1 MNLATRFP
9 SVYWACACL
18 SVNAKQSGGDDEDAE
33 VVSNGTSDYGK
44 ITKAISKMQLQHIK
58 VDLPDINLSAV
69 DFKPVAKEN
78 KILFG
83 LGGLKG
89 VSTDYFKTIIAGRP
103 YKNFKDFYDRIE
115 LPTTQM
121 IALIKSGAFNKIEE
135 GKSRRDILMDYF
147 GYEMDKNPSYN
158 KEKIT
163 MANFSKIANSSNIP
177 DTLKPLCKLYYYKE
191 YLEDNTYKLIKDED
205 NIDVARSK
213 IKNNIP
219 TIKENVNKIFKENNY
234 TMPYDINYGYNYF
247 PEKQYRGIK
256 YNEGY
261 YESIVISI
269 GDAKGD
275 NWWCVLFPNLCLAD
289 YESNDENEYK
299 LWVAEKVK
307 KIFN

>member
-1 MNLATRFP
+1 M
-9 SVYWACACL
+9 
-18 SVNAKQSGGDDEDAE
+18 K
-33 VVSNGTSDYGK
+33 K
-44 ITKAISKMQLQHIK
+44 III
-58 VDLPDINLSAV
+58 
-69 DFKPVAKEN
+69 
-78 KILFG
+78 ILT
-83 LGGLKG
+83 LL
-89 VSTDYFKTIIAGRP
+89 I
-103 YKNFKDFYDRIE
+103 
-115 LPTTQM
+115 TTF
-121 IALIKSGAFNKIEE
+121 I
-135 GKSRRDILMDYF
+135 
-147 GYEMDKNPSYN
+147 
-158 KEKIT
+158 
-163 MANFSKIANSSNIP
+163 
-177 DTLKPLCKLYYYKE
+177 YKE
-191 YLEDNTYKLIKDED
+191 VKNTDSIIPNDAIRLRVIPNSNSILDQNMKNKVKTYLENNTYNLIKDED

-299 LWVAEKVK
+299 LGVAEKVK

>member
-1 MNLATRFP
+1 MNRKKIIIFLTLIVAFLIYNNIKEDTIVIP
-9 SVYWACACL
+9 S
-18 SVNAKQSGGDDEDAE
+18 
-33 VVSNGTSDYGK
+33 T
-44 ITKAISKMQLQHIK
+44 AIRLRVIPNS
-58 VDLPDINLSAV
+58 
-69 DFKPVAKEN
+69 
-78 KILFG
+78 
-83 LGGLKG
+83 
-89 VSTDYFKTIIAGRP
+89 
-103 YKNFKDFYDRIE
+103 
-115 LPTTQM
+115 
-121 IALIKSGAFNKIEE
+121 
-135 GKSRRDILMDYF
+135 
-147 GYEMDKNPSYN
+147 
-158 KEKIT
+158 
-163 MANFSKIANSSNIP
+163 NSSQDQYI
-177 DTLKPLCKLYYYKE
+177 KGKVKE

-247 PEKQYRGIK
+247 PEKQYQGIK

>member
-1 MNLATRFP
+1 MKKIIIILTLIVAFLIYNNIKEDTIVIP
-9 SVYWACACL
+9 S
-18 SVNAKQSGGDDEDAE
+18 
-33 VVSNGTSDYGK
+33 T
-44 ITKAISKMQLQHIK
+44 AIRLRVIPNS
-58 VDLPDINLSAV
+58 
-69 DFKPVAKEN
+69 
-78 KILFG
+78 
-83 LGGLKG
+83 
-89 VSTDYFKTIIAGRP
+89 
-103 YKNFKDFYDRIE
+103 
-115 LPTTQM
+115 
-121 IALIKSGAFNKIEE
+121 
-135 GKSRRDILMDYF
+135 
-147 GYEMDKNPSYN
+147 
-158 KEKIT
+158 
-163 MANFSKIANSSNIP
+163 NSSQDQYI
-177 DTLKPLCKLYYYKE
+177 KGKVKE

-247 PEKQYRGIK
+247 PEKQYRGVK

-261 YESIVISI
+261 YESIIISI
-269 GDAKGD
+269 GNAKGD